1 MFKEI
6 VNQLVTIIFKPFD
19 AWDALSR
26 KEEDN
31 EVFLSRF
38 IYPLLGLIAL
48 SAFLGV
54 LFTRKEFDFEIALKS
69 SIKVLISSMGGFFL
83 GAYLLNELWRVV
95 FKRIRDT
102 KLIQRFVGYSS
113 SLMFVLNIV
122 LSLLPEFI
130 FLKMFVLYTVY
141 IIWAGSESYMKVN
154 EDEQVKFTTLASFVI
169 IGTPLLIDVFLF
181 MLMPGLR
188 F

>member
-6 VNQLVTIIFKPFD
+6 VNQLIAIIFKPLS
-19 AWDALSR
+19 AWDTLSR

-31 EVFLSRF
+31 EVFLSHF
-38 IYPLLGLIAL
+38 VYPLLGIIAL

-54 LFTRKEFDFEIALKS
+54 LFTYKEFDIEIALKS

-83 GAYLLNELWRVV
+83 GAYLLNELWHAV
-95 FKRIRDT
+95 FKRVHDT

-141 IIWAGSESYMKVN
+141 IIWAGSESYMKVS
-154 EDEQVKFTTLASFVI
+154 EDEQIKFTTLASFVI
-169 IGTPLLIDVFLF
+169 IGTPLLINVFLF